1 MLNIYKRCDD
11 VMKRITK
18 YDVRLVKESS
28 SLYDY
33 DQKVLNNPYAVSCML
48 NEIFDMECL
57 CEEHFVMLA
66 LNTKLR
72 VVGAFDIHTGTLNS
86 SVVSIRSIFS
96 RAILCNAN
104 SIIVAH
110 NHPSGI
116 VKPSHE
122 DISITRRIKEASE
135 ILDIKLQDHIIIGE
149 DDYYSFRNEGRL

>member
-1 MLNIYKRCDD
+1 
-11 VMKRITK
+11 MKRVTK

-66 LNTKLR
+66 LDSKLR
-72 VVGAFDIHTGTLNS
+72 VVGAFDIHTGTINS
-86 SVVSIRSIFS
+86 SLVSMRSLFS
-96 RAILCNAN
+96 RAMLCNAN

-116 VKPSHE
+116 VKPSGE
-122 DISITRRIKEASE
+122 DINLTRRIKEAGE

-149 DDYYSFRNEGRL
+149 DSYYSFNNEGRL

>member
-1 MLNIYKRCDD
+1 
-11 VMKRITK
+11 MKRVTK

-33 DQKVLNNPYAVSCML
+33 DQKKLNNPYVVSKLL
-48 NEIFDMECL
+48 NEIFDMENL

-66 LNTKLR
+66 LDSKLR
-72 VVGAFDIHTGTLNS
+72 IVGAFDIHTGTINS

-96 RAILCNAN
+96 RAMLCNAN

-110 NHPSGI
+110 NHPSG
-116 VKPSHE
+116 VVTPSKE
-122 DISITRRIKEASE
+122 DVIITRRIEKSGE

-149 DDYYSFRNEGRL
+149 DSYYSFKNEGML

>member
-1 MLNIYKRCDD
+1 
-11 VMKRITK
+11 MKRVTK

-28 SLYDY
+28 GLYEY
-33 DQKVLNNPYAVSCML
+33 DQKALNNPYAVACML
-48 NEIFDMECL
+48 NDLFDMECL

-66 LNTKLR
+66 LDSKLR
-72 VVGAFDIHTGTLNS
+72 VVGAFDIHTGTINS

-96 RAILCNAN
+96 RAILCNAK

-122 DISITRRIKEASE
+122 DISITRRIKEAGE

-149 DDYYSFRNEGRL
+149 DSYYSFNNEGRL